1 LLDKKGTFTTIDVPD
16 ATFTRAFGIN
26 AVGDIVGFY
35 EDSSGTGHGFV
46 AQ

>member
-1 LLDKKGTFTTIDVPD
+1 LLDKKGTFTTIDGPG
-16 ATFTRAFGIN
+16 ATFTFASGIN
-26 AVGDIVGFY
+26 AAGDIVGFY